1 MGWDSREA
9 IAYDVAKE
17 SIIRHTKNLKNLSIY
32 PLILEELELLKRPI
46 EERVNDLGVRQ
57 LFCPISNAPMSTEF
71 AISRFC
77 VPFLTK
83 GWALFVDSDIV
94 LKTDIAELFALAD
107 DKYAVMVVK
116 HKQEVGSDTKMDGQI
131 QTYYSRKNWSSVV
144 LWNCDHGAN
153 KRFTIEDLNTWPGRD
168 LHGFKWLKDEE
179 IGELPKEWNHLVGI
193 DEEIESAKLL
203 HFTNGIPILK
213 GWKPRPSD
221 RYWNVEYD
229 MCLGATT

>member
-17 SIIRHTKNLKNLSIY
+17 SIIRHAKNLKNLSIY

-46 EERVNDLGVRQ
+46 EERINELGARQ

-107 DKYAVMVVK
+107 NKYAVMVVK

-144 LWNCDHGAN
+144 LWNCDHEAN

-168 LHGFKWLKDEE
+168 LHGFKWLNDEE

-193 DEEIESAKLL
+193 DEGIETAKLL

-213 GWKPRPSD
+213 GWKPHPTD

-229 MCLGATT
+229 MCFGATT